1 MPDLSACHSVPELM
15 ETGLHFLTE
24 DLKAERALVLYEGL
38 GCASGIDPATIWT
51 FGEVSQEV
59 LGNVLREG
67 EPIVLMDAMKDPKYG
82 DRNSVIISH
91 LRSILCVPLRS
102 PGTNRVFGLLYADN
116 RVRIGAFNKDHL
128 ARARMFGTEMQAR
141 LASMEARD
149 SGESGSTDLDI
160 ERLLEIEWL

>member
-1 MPDLSACHSVPELM
+1 MPDLSACSTVPELM
-15 ETGLHFLTE
+15 EGGLQFLTDE
-24 DLKAERALVLYEGL
+24 LKAERALVLYEGL

-51 FGEVSQEV
+51 FGEVSQEL
-59 LGNVLREG
+59 LGNVLRDG

-102 PGTNRVFGLLYADN
+102 PVGNRVVGLLYADN

-128 ARARMFGTEMQAR
+128 SKARIFGGELQMR
-141 LASMEARD
+141 LAAVEAGR
-149 SGESGSTDLDI
+149 SGSEKPDLDI